1 MGTRLEVGLP
11 RQAAYEITRIKS
23 YTGVSVFLPQ
33 FSGIQITYCVFRILL
48 SPVVR
53 LFVPNYFHIIS

>member
-23 YTGVSVFLPQ
+23 YTGVSVFLPH
-33 FSGIQITYCVFRILL
+33 FSGIQIAYYVFRILL
-48 SPVVR
+48 SSLVR
-53 LFVPNYFHIIS
+53 LLVPNFFHIIS